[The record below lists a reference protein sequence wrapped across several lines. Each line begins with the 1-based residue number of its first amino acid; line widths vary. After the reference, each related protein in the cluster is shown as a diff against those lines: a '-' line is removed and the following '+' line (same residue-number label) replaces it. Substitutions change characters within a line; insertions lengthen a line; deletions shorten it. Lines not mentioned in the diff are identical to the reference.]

1 MNKSKNIIKDYYN
14 LIESDKNKLIP
25 YYFIYFLNIIIELI
39 IPIYIAKITESL
51 TNSLIIVALASIIN
65 YSILKILNN
74 LLGYADKYIYQ
85 RFFRDNYIT
94 IYKKIVKKIYNFDEE
109 HKKKISTGKI
119 INSLTSDIVNI
130 GEMAD
135 NFLKAT
141 LNILKSIVVI
151 IYFFRINIFLALII
165 IGVDVIYII
174 RSNCL
179 NNKSV
184 KYLKE
189 QKKENDQLIGLINQ
203 TLLGL
208 KDIQT
213 LNITNTMDDKYNY
226 IYKDWKKAYDNRK
239 KYERYRQNI
248 LKCFLIIIKS
258 IVYFTCVYLMIN
270 NKITIGIILIII
282 SYFDSLFSASE
293 NIMDA
298 SQSIKDQNI
307 SVNRIK
313 EILEYNTIKEKN
325 LKEIKNIKGIIEFK
339 NIDFSYSNEKLL
351 QNLNFIIRPNRIT
364 AITGTNGTGK
374 TTIVDLILRLH
385 SPTKGEIL
393 LDNINVKEIDKNS
406 YLKEISVLNQESY
419 LFNLSIRENFNLVEN
434 DIKKQEEMCKL
445 TGIDKFIK
453 TLPKGYDTII
463 DENSHNIS
471 GGQKRLLS
479 LTRTLLKDAKIL
491 IFDEATSSLDTDKI
505 QNIIN
510 FFNELKKNH
519 TVIVIT
525 HKKEIENI
533 ADEVITIDDGKVKI
547 KIPRIIYIR
556 KCSVTIDV
564 KQRHIYIMLV

>member
-51 TNSLIIVALASIIN
+51 TNSLIIVAFASIIN

-74 LLGYADKYIYQ
+74 LLGYAYKYIYQ

-505 QNIIN
+505 QNVIN
-510 FFNELKKNH
+510 VLNELKKNH

-525 HKKEIENI
+525 HKEEIENI
-533 ADEVITIDDGKVKI
+533 ADEVITINDGKVKI
-547 KIPRIIYIR
+547 KTSRVSDI
-556 KCSVTIDV
+556 TV
-564 KQRHIYIMLV
+564 KNY

>member
-339 NIDFSYSNEKLL
+339 NIYFSYSNEKLL

-525 HKKEIENI
+525 HKEEIENI
-533 ADEVITIDDGKVKI
+533 ADEVITINDGKVKI
-547 KIPRIIYIR
+547 KTPRVSDI
-556 KCSVTIDV
+556 TI
-564 KQRHIYIMLV
+564 KNY

>member
-119 INSLTSDIVNI
+119 INSLTSDIINT

-135 NFLKAT
+135 NILKVI

-151 IYFFRINIFLALII
+151 FYFFRINIFFALII
-165 IGVDVIYII
+165 IGVDLIYII
-174 RSNCL
+174 RSNYL
-179 NNKSV
+179 NNKSI
-184 KYLKE
+184 KYSKE
-189 QKKENDQLIGLINQ
+189 QRKENDKLIGLVNQ

-226 IYKDWKKAYDNRK
+226 IYKDWKNAYDNRK

-258 IVYFTCVYLMIN
+258 IVYFTCVYFMIN
-270 NKITIGIILIII
+270 NKITIGIMLIII

-325 LKEIKNIKGIIEFK
+325 LKEIKNVKGMIEFK
-339 NIDFSYSNEKLL
+339 NVDFSYSNEKLL
-351 QNLNFIIRPNRIT
+351 ENLNFAIRPNRIT

-385 SPTKGEIL
+385 SPTKGKIL

-505 QNIIN
+505 QNVIN
-510 FFNELKKNH
+510 VLNELKKNH

-525 HKKEIENI
+525 HKEEIENI
-533 ADEVITIDDGKVKI
+533 ADEVITINDGKVKI
-547 KIPRIIYIR
+547 KTSRVSDI
-556 KCSVTIDV
+556 TV
-564 KQRHIYIMLV
+564 KNY

>member
-1 MNKSKNIIKDYYN
+1 MNKSKNIIKNYYN

-39 IPIYIAKITESL
+39 IPTYVAKITESL

-94 IYKKIVKKIYNFDEE
+94 IYKKIVKKIYHFDEE
-109 HKKKISTGKI
+109 YKKKISTGKI
-119 INSLTSDIVNI
+119 INSLTSDIINI

-135 NFLKAT
+135 NILKVI

-151 IYFFRINIFLALII
+151 FYFFRINIYLALII

-174 RSNCL
+174 RSNYL
-179 NNKSV
+179 NNKSI
-184 KYLKE
+184 KYSKE
-189 QKKENDQLIGLINQ
+189 QRKENDKLIGLINQ

-213 LNITNTMDDKYNY
+213 LNITNTIDDKYNY
-226 IYKDWKKAYDNRK
+226 IYEDWKNAYDNKK

-270 NKITIGIILIII
+270 NKITIGIMLIII

-351 QNLNFIIRPNRIT
+351 QNLNFVIRPNRIT
-364 AITGTNGTGK
+364 AITGTNGTEK

-393 LDNINVKEIDKNS
+393 LDNIDVKEIDKNS

-419 LFNLSIRENFNLVEN
+419 LFNLSIRENFNLVEK

-479 LTRTLLKDAKIL
+479 LTRTLLKEAKIL

-505 QNIIN
+505 QNVIN
-510 FFNELKKNH
+510 VLNELKKNH

-525 HKKEIENI
+525 HKEEIENI
-533 ADEVITIDDGKVKI
+533 ADEVITINDGKVKI
-547 KIPRIIYIR
+547 KTPRVSDI
-556 KCSVTIDV
+556 TV
-564 KQRHIYIMLV
+564 KNY

>member
-65 YSILKILNN
+65 YSILKILSN

-270 NKITIGIILIII
+270 NKITIGIMLIII

-325 LKEIKNIKGIIEFK
+325 LKEIKNVKGMIEFK
-339 NIDFSYSNEKLL
+339 NVDFSYSNEKLL
-351 QNLNFIIRPNRIT
+351 ENLNFAIRPNRIT

-505 QNIIN
+505 QNVIN
-510 FFNELKKNH
+510 VLNELKKNH

-525 HKKEIENI
+525 HKEEIENI
-533 ADEVITIDDGKVKI
+533 ADEVITINDGKVKI
-547 KIPRIIYIR
+547 KTPRVSDIM
-556 KCSVTIDV
+556 V
-564 KQRHIYIMLV
+564 KNY

>member
-239 KYERYRQNI
+239 KYDRYRQNI

-270 NKITIGIILIII
+270 NKITIGIMLIII

-325 LKEIKNIKGIIEFK
+325 LTEIKNIKGIIEFK

-351 QNLNFIIRPNRIT
+351 QNLNFVIRPNRIT

-393 LDNINVKEIDKNS
+393 LDNIDVKEIDKNS

-419 LFNLSIRENFNLVEN
+419 LFNLSIRENFNLVEK

-479 LTRTLLKDAKIL
+479 LTRTLLKEAKIL

-505 QNIIN
+505 QNVIN
-510 FFNELKKNH
+510 VLNELKKNH

-525 HKKEIENI
+525 HKEEIENI
-533 ADEVITIDDGKVKI
+533 ADEVITINDGKVKI
-547 KIPRIIYIR
+547 KTPRVSDI
-556 KCSVTIDV
+556 TV
-564 KQRHIYIMLV
+564 KNY

>member
-1 MNKSKNIIKDYYN
+1 MNKSKNIIKNYYN

-39 IPIYIAKITESL
+39 IPTYVAKITESL

-74 LLGYADKYIYQ
+74 LLGYADKDIYQ

-94 IYKKIVKKIYNFDEE
+94 IYKKIVKKIYHFDEE
-109 HKKKISTGKI
+109 YKKKISTGKI
-119 INSLTSDIVNI
+119 INSLTSDIINI

-135 NFLKAT
+135 NILKVI

-151 IYFFRINIFLALII
+151 FYFFRINIYLALII

-174 RSNCL
+174 RSNYL
-179 NNKSV
+179 NNKSI
-184 KYLKE
+184 KYSKE
-189 QKKENDQLIGLINQ
+189 QRKENDKLIGLINQ

-213 LNITNTMDDKYNY
+213 LNITNTIDDKYNY
-226 IYKDWKKAYDNRK
+226 IYKDWKNAYDNRK

-248 LKCFLIIIKS
+248 LKCFLITIKS
-258 IVYFTCVYLMIN
+258 IVYFTCVYFMIN
-270 NKITIGIILIII
+270 NKITIGIMLIII

-351 QNLNFIIRPNRIT
+351 QNLNFVIRPNRIT

-419 LFNLSIRENFNLVEN
+419 LFNLSIRENFNLIER

-505 QNIIN
+505 QNVIN
-510 FFNELKKNH
+510 ILNELKKNH

-525 HKKEIENI
+525 HKEEIENI
-533 ADEVITIDDGKVKI
+533 ADEVITINDGKVKI
-547 KIPRIIYIR
+547 TTPRVSDI
-556 KCSVTIDV
+556 TI
-564 KQRHIYIMLV
+564 KNY

>member
-119 INSLTSDIVNI
+119 INSLTSDIINT

-135 NFLKAT
+135 NILKVI

-151 IYFFRINIFLALII
+151 FYFFRINIFFALII
-165 IGVDVIYII
+165 IGVDLIYII
-174 RSNCL
+174 RSNYL
-179 NNKSV
+179 NNKSI
-184 KYLKE
+184 KYSKE
-189 QKKENDQLIGLINQ
+189 QRKENDKLIGLVNQ

-226 IYKDWKKAYDNRK
+226 IYKDWKNAYDNRK

-258 IVYFTCVYLMIN
+258 IVYFTCVYFMIN
-270 NKITIGIILIII
+270 NKITIGIMLIII

-325 LKEIKNIKGIIEFK
+325 LKEIKNVKGMIEFK
-339 NIDFSYSNEKLL
+339 NVDFSYSNEKLL
-351 QNLNFIIRPNRIT
+351 ENLNFAIRPNRIT
-364 AITGTNGTGK
+364 VITGTNGTGK

-505 QNIIN
+505 QNVIN
-510 FFNELKKNH
+510 VLNELKKNH

-525 HKKEIENI
+525 HKEEIENI
-533 ADEVITIDDGKVKI
+533 ADEVITINDGKVKI
-547 KIPRIIYIR
+547 KTPRVSDIM
-556 KCSVTIDV
+556 V
-564 KQRHIYIMLV
+564 KNY

>member
-1 MNKSKNIIKDYYN
+1 MNKSKNIIKNYYN

-94 IYKKIVKKIYNFDEE
+94 IYKKIVKKIYHFDEE
-109 HKKKISTGKI
+109 YKKKISTGKI
-119 INSLTSDIVNI
+119 INSLTSDIINI

-135 NFLKAT
+135 NILKVI

-151 IYFFRINIFLALII
+151 FYFFRINIYLALII

-174 RSNCL
+174 RSNYL
-179 NNKSV
+179 NNKSI
-184 KYLKE
+184 KYSKE
-189 QKKENDQLIGLINQ
+189 QRKENDKLIGLINQ

-213 LNITNTMDDKYNY
+213 LNITNTIDDKYNY
-226 IYKDWKKAYDNRK
+226 IYEDWKNAYDNKK

-270 NKITIGIILIII
+270 NKITIGIMLIII

-351 QNLNFIIRPNRIT
+351 QNLNFVIRPNRIT

-419 LFNLSIRENFNLVEN
+419 LFNLSIRENFDLIEKN
-434 DIKKQEEMCKL
+434 IKKQEEMCKL

-479 LTRTLLKDAKIL
+479 LTRTLLKEAKIL

-505 QNIIN
+505 QNVIN
-510 FFNELKKNH
+510 VLNELKKNH

-525 HKKEIENI
+525 HKEEIENI
-533 ADEVITIDDGKVKI
+533 ADEVITINDGKVKI
-547 KIPRIIYIR
+547 KTPRVSDI
-556 KCSVTIDV
+556 TV
-564 KQRHIYIMLV
+564 KNY

>member
-1 MNKSKNIIKDYYN
+1 MNKSKNIIKNYYN
-14 LIESDKNKLIP
+14 LIESDKDKLIP
-25 YYFIYFLNIIIELI
+25 YYFIYFINIIIELI
-39 IPIYIAKITESL
+39 IPTYVAKITESL
-51 TNSLIIVALASIIN
+51 TNSLIIVAIASIIN
-65 YSILKILNN
+65 YSILNILNN

-94 IYKKIVKKIYNFDEE
+94 IYQKIVKKIYNFDEE
-109 HKKKISTGKI
+109 YKKKISTGKI
-119 INSLTSDIVNI
+119 INSLTSDIINT

-135 NFLKAT
+135 NILKVI
-141 LNILKSIVVI
+141 LNILKSIIVI
-151 IYFFRINIFLALII
+151 FYFFRINIFLALII
-165 IGVDVIYII
+165 IGVDLIYII
-174 RSNCL
+174 RSNYL
-179 NNKSV
+179 NNKSI
-184 KYLKE
+184 KYSKE
-189 QKKENDQLIGLINQ
+189 QRKENDKLIGLVNQ

-226 IYKDWKKAYDNRK
+226 IYKDWKNAYDNRK

-248 LKCFLIIIKS
+248 LKIFLIVIKS

-270 NKITIGIILIII
+270 NKITIGIMLIII

-505 QNIIN
+505 QNVIN
-510 FFNELKKNH
+510 VLNELKKNH

-525 HKKEIENI
+525 HKEEIENI
-533 ADEVITIDDGKVKI
+533 ADEVITINDGKVKI
-547 KIPRIIYIR
+547 KTPRVSDIM
-556 KCSVTIDV
+556 V
-564 KQRHIYIMLV
+564 KNY

>member
-505 QNIIN
+505 QKVIN
-510 FFNELKKNH
+510 VLNELKKNH

-525 HKKEIENI
+525 HKEEIENI
-533 ADEVITIDDGKVKI
+533 ADEVITINDGKVKI
-547 KIPRIIYIR
+547 KTPRVSDI
-556 KCSVTIDV
+556 TV
-564 KQRHIYIMLV
+564 KNY

>member
-165 IGVDVIYII
+165 IGVDLIYII
-174 RSNCL
+174 RSNYL
-179 NNKSV
+179 NNKSI
-184 KYLKE
+184 KYSKE
-189 QKKENDQLIGLINQ
+189 QRKENDKLIGLVNQ

-307 SVNRIK
+307 SVNRI
-313 EILEYNTIKEKN
+313 
-325 LKEIKNIKGIIEFK
+325 KEIKNIKGIIEFK

-505 QNIIN
+505 QNVIN
-510 FFNELKKNH
+510 VLNELKKNH

-525 HKKEIENI
+525 HKEEIENI
-533 ADEVITIDDGKVKI
+533 ADEVITINDGKVKI
-547 KIPRIIYIR
+547 KNLGYPI
-556 KCSVTIDV
+556 
-564 KQRHIYIMLV
+564 

>member
-226 IYKDWKKAYDNRK
+226 IYKDWKNAYDNRK

-270 NKITIGIILIII
+270 NKITIGIMLIII

-325 LKEIKNIKGIIEFK
+325 LKEIKNVKGMVEFK
-339 NIDFSYSNEKLL
+339 NVDFSYSNEKLL
-351 QNLNFIIRPNRIT
+351 ENLNFVIKPNRIT

-419 LFNLSIRENFNLVEN
+419 LFNLSIRENFNLVER
-434 DIKKQEEMCKL
+434 DTKKQEEMCKS

-505 QNIIN
+505 QNVIN
-510 FFNELKKNH
+510 ILNELKKNH

-525 HKKEIENI
+525 HKEEIENI
-533 ADEVITIDDGKVKI
+533 ADEVITINDGKVKI
-547 KIPRIIYIR
+547 KTSRVSDI
-556 KCSVTIDV
+556 TV
-564 KQRHIYIMLV
+564 KNY

>member
-189 QKKENDQLIGLINQ
+189 QKKENDKLIGLINQ

-239 KYERYRQNI
+239 KYDRYRQNI

-270 NKITIGIILIII
+270 NKITIGIMLIII

-351 QNLNFIIRPNRIT
+351 QNLNFVIRPNRIT

-393 LDNINVKEIDKNS
+393 LDNIDVKEIDKNS

-479 LTRTLLKDAKIL
+479 LTRTLLKEAKIL

-505 QNIIN
+505 QNVIN
-510 FFNELKKNH
+510 VLNELKKNH

-525 HKKEIENI
+525 HKEEIENI
-533 ADEVITIDDGKVKI
+533 SDEVITINDGKVKI
-547 KIPRIIYIR
+547 KTPRVSDI
-556 KCSVTIDV
+556 TV
-564 KQRHIYIMLV
+564 KNY

>member
-239 KYERYRQNI
+239 KYDRYRQNI

-270 NKITIGIILIII
+270 NKITIGIMLIII

-351 QNLNFIIRPNRIT
+351 QNLNFVIRPNRIT

-393 LDNINVKEIDKNS
+393 LDNIDVKEIDKNS

-419 LFNLSIRENFNLVEN
+419 LFNLSIRENFNLVEK

-479 LTRTLLKDAKIL
+479 LTRTLLKEAKIL

-505 QNIIN
+505 QNVIN
-510 FFNELKKNH
+510 VLNELKKNH

-525 HKKEIENI
+525 HKEEIENI
-533 ADEVITIDDGKVKI
+533 ADEVITINDGKVKI
-547 KIPRIIYIR
+547 KTPRVSDI
-556 KCSVTIDV
+556 TV
-564 KQRHIYIMLV
+564 KNY

>member
-1 MNKSKNIIKDYYN
+1 MNKSKNIIKNYYN
-14 LIESDKNKLIP
+14 LIESDKDKLIP
-25 YYFIYFLNIIIELI
+25 YYFIYFINIIIELT
-39 IPIYIAKITESL
+39 IPTYVAKITESL
-51 TNSLIIVALASIIN
+51 TNSLIIVAIASIIN

-109 HKKKISTGKI
+109 YKKKISTGKI
-119 INSLTSDIVNI
+119 INSLTSDIINT

-135 NFLKAT
+135 NILKVI

-151 IYFFRINIFLALII
+151 FYFFRINIFFALII
-165 IGVDVIYII
+165 IGVDLIYII
-174 RSNCL
+174 RSNYL
-179 NNKSV
+179 NNKSI
-184 KYLKE
+184 KYSKE
-189 QKKENDQLIGLINQ
+189 QRKENDKLIGLVNQ

-226 IYKDWKKAYDNRK
+226 IYKDWKNAYDNRK

-258 IVYFTCVYLMIN
+258 IVYFTCVYFMIN
-270 NKITIGIILIII
+270 NKITIGIMLIII

-325 LKEIKNIKGIIEFK
+325 LKEIKNVKGMIEFK
-339 NIDFSYSNEKLL
+339 NVDFSYSNEKLL
-351 QNLNFIIRPNRIT
+351 ENLNFAIRPNRIT

-505 QNIIN
+505 QNVIN
-510 FFNELKKNH
+510 VLNELKKNH

-525 HKKEIENI
+525 HKEEIENI
-533 ADEVITIDDGKVKI
+533 ADEVITINDGKVKI
-547 KIPRIIYIR
+547 KTPRVSDIM
-556 KCSVTIDV
+556 V
-564 KQRHIYIMLV
+564 KNY

>member
-1 MNKSKNIIKDYYN
+1 MNKSKNIIKNYYN
-14 LIESDKNKLIP
+14 LIESDKDKLIP
-25 YYFIYFLNIIIELI
+25 YYFIYFINIIIELI
-39 IPIYIAKITESL
+39 IPTYVAKITESL
-51 TNSLIIVALASIIN
+51 TNSLIIVAIASIIN

-94 IYKKIVKKIYNFDEE
+94 IYKKIVKKIYHFDEE
-109 HKKKISTGKI
+109 YKKKISTGKI
-119 INSLTSDIVNI
+119 INSLTSDIINI

-135 NFLKAT
+135 NILKVI

-151 IYFFRINIFLALII
+151 FYFFRINIYLALII

-174 RSNCL
+174 RSNYL
-179 NNKSV
+179 NNKSI
-184 KYLKE
+184 KYSKE
-189 QKKENDQLIGLINQ
+189 QRKENDKLIGLINQ

-213 LNITNTMDDKYNY
+213 LNITNTIDDKYNY
-226 IYKDWKKAYDNRK
+226 IYEDWKNAYDNKK

-270 NKITIGIILIII
+270 NKITIGIMLIII

-351 QNLNFIIRPNRIT
+351 QNLNFVIRPNRIT

-393 LDNINVKEIDKNS
+393 LDNIDVKEIDKNS

-419 LFNLSIRENFNLVEN
+419 LFNLSIRENFNLVEK

-479 LTRTLLKDAKIL
+479 LTRTLLKEAKIL

-505 QNIIN
+505 QNVIN
-510 FFNELKKNH
+510 VLNELKKNH

-525 HKKEIENI
+525 HKEEIENI
-533 ADEVITIDDGKVKI
+533 ADEVITINDGKVKI
-547 KIPRIIYIR
+547 KTPRVSDI
-556 KCSVTIDV
+556 TV
-564 KQRHIYIMLV
+564 KNY

>member
-39 IPIYIAKITESL
+39 IPTYVAKITESL

-189 QKKENDQLIGLINQ
+189 QKKENDKLIGLINQ

-351 QNLNFIIRPNRIT
+351 QNLNFVIRPNRIT

-393 LDNINVKEIDKNS
+393 LDNIDVKEIDKNS

-419 LFNLSIRENFNLVEN
+419 LFNLSIRENFNLVEK

-479 LTRTLLKDAKIL
+479 LTRTLLKEAKIL

-505 QNIIN
+505 QNVIN
-510 FFNELKKNH
+510 VLNELKKNH

-525 HKKEIENI
+525 HKEEIENI
-533 ADEVITIDDGKVKI
+533 ADEVITINDGKVKI
-547 KIPRIIYIR
+547 KTPRVSDI
-556 KCSVTIDV
+556 TV
-564 KQRHIYIMLV
+564 KNY

>member
-1 MNKSKNIIKDYYN
+1 MNKSKNIIKNYYN
-14 LIESDKNKLIP
+14 LIESDKDKLIP
-25 YYFIYFLNIIIELI
+25 YYFIYFINIIIELI
-39 IPIYIAKITESL
+39 IPTYVAKITESL
-51 TNSLIIVALASIIN
+51 TNSLIIVAIASIIN
-65 YSILKILNN
+65 YSILNILNN

-94 IYKKIVKKIYNFDEE
+94 IYQKIVKKIYNFDEE
-109 HKKKISTGKI
+109 YKKKISTGKI
-119 INSLTSDIVNI
+119 INSLTSDIINT

-135 NFLKAT
+135 NILKVI
-141 LNILKSIVVI
+141 LNILKSIIVI
-151 IYFFRINIFLALII
+151 FYFFRINIFLALII
-165 IGVDVIYII
+165 IGVDLIYII
-174 RSNCL
+174 RSNYL
-179 NNKSV
+179 NNKSI
-184 KYLKE
+184 KYSKE
-189 QKKENDQLIGLINQ
+189 QRKENDKLIGLVNQ

-213 LNITNTMDDKYNY
+213 LNIINTMDDKYNY
-226 IYKDWKKAYDNRK
+226 IYKDWKNAYDNRK

-270 NKITIGIILIII
+270 NKITIGIMLIII
-282 SYFDSLFSASE
+282 SYFDSLFSASK

-298 SQSIKDQNI
+298 GQSIKDQNI

-325 LKEIKNIKGIIEFK
+325 LKEIKNVKGMVEFK
-339 NIDFSYSNEKLL
+339 NVDFSYSNEKLL
-351 QNLNFIIRPNRIT
+351 ENLNFVIKPNRIT

-419 LFNLSIRENFNLVEN
+419 LFNLSIRENFNLIER

-505 QNIIN
+505 QNVIN
-510 FFNELKKNH
+510 VLNELKKNH

-525 HKKEIENI
+525 HKEEIENI
-533 ADEVITIDDGKVKI
+533 ADEVITINDGKVKI
-547 KIPRIIYIR
+547 KTPRVSDIM
-556 KCSVTIDV
+556 V
-564 KQRHIYIMLV
+564 KNY

>member
-1 MNKSKNIIKDYYN
+1 MNKSKNIIKNYYN

-25 YYFIYFLNIIIELI
+25 YYFIYFLNIIIVLI
-39 IPIYIAKITESL
+39 IPTYVAKITESL

-74 LLGYADKYIYQ
+74 LLGYADKDIYQ

-94 IYKKIVKKIYNFDEE
+94 IYKKIVKKIYHFDEE
-109 HKKKISTGKI
+109 YKKKISTGKI
-119 INSLTSDIVNI
+119 INSLTSDIINI

-135 NFLKAT
+135 NILKVI

-151 IYFFRINIFLALII
+151 FYFFRINIYLALII

-174 RSNCL
+174 RSNYL
-179 NNKSV
+179 NNKSI
-184 KYLKE
+184 KYSKE
-189 QKKENDQLIGLINQ
+189 QRKENDKLIGLINQ

-213 LNITNTMDDKYNY
+213 LNITNTIDDKYNY
-226 IYKDWKKAYDNRK
+226 IYEDWKNAYDNKK

-270 NKITIGIILIII
+270 NKITIGIMLIII

-351 QNLNFIIRPNRIT
+351 QNLNFVIRPNRIT

-393 LDNINVKEIDKNS
+393 LDNIDVKEIDKNS

-479 LTRTLLKDAKIL
+479 LTRTLLKEAKIL

-505 QNIIN
+505 QNVIN
-510 FFNELKKNH
+510 VLNELKKNH

-525 HKKEIENI
+525 HKEEIENI
-533 ADEVITIDDGKVKI
+533 ADEVITINDGKVKI
-547 KIPRIIYIR
+547 KTPRVFDI
-556 KCSVTIDV
+556 TV
-564 KQRHIYIMLV
+564 KNY

>member
-165 IGVDVIYII
+165 IGVDLIYII
-174 RSNCL
+174 RSNYL
-179 NNKSV
+179 NNKSI
-184 KYLKE
+184 KYSKE
-189 QKKENDQLIGLINQ
+189 QRKENDRLIGLVNQ

-505 QNIIN
+505 QNVIN
-510 FFNELKKNH
+510 VLNELKKNH

-525 HKKEIENI
+525 HKEEIENI
-533 ADEVITIDDGKVKI
+533 ADEVITINDGKVKI
-547 KIPRIIYIR
+547 KNLGYPI
-556 KCSVTIDV
+556 
-564 KQRHIYIMLV
+564 

>member
-119 INSLTSDIVNI
+119 INSLTSDIINT

-135 NFLKAT
+135 NILKVI

-151 IYFFRINIFLALII
+151 FYFFRINIFFALII
-165 IGVDVIYII
+165 IGVDLIYII
-174 RSNCL
+174 RSNYL
-179 NNKSV
+179 NNKSI
-184 KYLKE
+184 KYSKE
-189 QKKENDQLIGLINQ
+189 QRKENDKLIGLVNQ

-226 IYKDWKKAYDNRK
+226 IYKDWKNAYDNRK

-258 IVYFTCVYLMIN
+258 IVYFTCVYFMIN
-270 NKITIGIILIII
+270 NKITIGIMLIII

-325 LKEIKNIKGIIEFK
+325 LKEIKNVKGMIEFK
-339 NIDFSYSNEKLL
+339 NVDFSYSNEKLL
-351 QNLNFIIRPNRIT
+351 ENLNFAIRPNRIT

-505 QNIIN
+505 QNVIN
-510 FFNELKKNH
+510 VLNELKKNH

-525 HKKEIENI
+525 HKEEIENI
-533 ADEVITIDDGKVKI
+533 ADEVITINDGKVKI
-547 KIPRIIYIR
+547 KTPRVSDIM
-556 KCSVTIDV
+556 V
-564 KQRHIYIMLV
+564 KNY

>member
-1 MNKSKNIIKDYYN
+1 MFAD
-14 LIESDKNKLIP
+14 LRGV
-25 YYFIYFLNIIIELI
+25 FIYFLNIIIELI

-119 INSLTSDIVNI
+119 INSLTSDIINT

-135 NFLKAT
+135 NILKVI

-151 IYFFRINIFLALII
+151 FYFFRINIFFALII
-165 IGVDVIYII
+165 IGVDLIYII
-174 RSNCL
+174 RSNYL
-179 NNKSV
+179 NNKSI
-184 KYLKE
+184 KYSKE
-189 QKKENDQLIGLINQ
+189 QRKENDKLIGLVNQ

-226 IYKDWKKAYDNRK
+226 IYKDWKNAYDNRK

-258 IVYFTCVYLMIN
+258 IVYFTCVYFMIN
-270 NKITIGIILIII
+270 NKITIGIMLIII

-325 LKEIKNIKGIIEFK
+325 LKEIKNVKGMIEFK
-339 NIDFSYSNEKLL
+339 NVDFSYSNEKLL
-351 QNLNFIIRPNRIT
+351 ENLNFAIRPNRIT
-364 AITGTNGTGK
+364 VITGTNGTGK

-505 QNIIN
+505 QNVIN
-510 FFNELKKNH
+510 VLNELKKNH

-525 HKKEIENI
+525 HKEEIENI
-533 ADEVITIDDGKVKI
+533 ADEVITINDGKVKI
-547 KIPRIIYIR
+547 KTPRVSDIM
-556 KCSVTIDV
+556 V
-564 KQRHIYIMLV
+564 KNY

>member
-1 MNKSKNIIKDYYN
+1 MNKIKNIIKNYYN

-39 IPIYIAKITESL
+39 IPTYVAKITESL

-94 IYKKIVKKIYNFDEE
+94 IYKKIVKKIYHFDEE
-109 HKKKISTGKI
+109 YKKKISTGKI
-119 INSLTSDIVNI
+119 INSLTSDIINI

-135 NFLKAT
+135 NILKVI

-151 IYFFRINIFLALII
+151 FYFFRINIYLALII

-174 RSNCL
+174 RSNYL
-179 NNKSV
+179 NNKSI
-184 KYLKE
+184 KYSKE
-189 QKKENDQLIGLINQ
+189 QRKENDKLIGLINQ

-213 LNITNTMDDKYNY
+213 LNITNTIDDKYNY
-226 IYKDWKKAYDNRK
+226 IYEDWKNAYDNKK

-270 NKITIGIILIII
+270 NKITIGIMLIII

-351 QNLNFIIRPNRIT
+351 QNLNFVIRPNRIT

-393 LDNINVKEIDKNS
+393 LDNIDVKEIDKNS

-419 LFNLSIRENFNLVEN
+419 LFNLSIRENFNLVEK

-479 LTRTLLKDAKIL
+479 LTRTLLKEAKIL

-505 QNIIN
+505 QNVIN
-510 FFNELKKNH
+510 VLNELKKNH

-525 HKKEIENI
+525 HKEEIENI
-533 ADEVITIDDGKVKI
+533 ADEVITINDGKVKI
-547 KIPRIIYIR
+547 KTPRVSDI
-556 KCSVTIDV
+556 TV
-564 KQRHIYIMLV
+564 KNY

>member
-1 MNKSKNIIKDYYN
+1 MNKSKNIIKNYYN

-25 YYFIYFLNIIIELI
+25 YYFIYFINIIIELI
-39 IPIYIAKITESL
+39 IPTYVAKITESL

-65 YSILKILNN
+65 YSILNILNN

-94 IYKKIVKKIYNFDEE
+94 IYQKIVKKIYNFDEE
-109 HKKKISTGKI
+109 YKKKISTGKI
-119 INSLTSDIVNI
+119 INSLTSDIINT

-135 NFLKAT
+135 NILKVI
-141 LNILKSIVVI
+141 LNILKSIIVI
-151 IYFFRINIFLALII
+151 FYFFRINIFLALII
-165 IGVDVIYII
+165 IGVDLIYII
-174 RSNCL
+174 RSNYL
-179 NNKSV
+179 NNKSI
-184 KYLKE
+184 KYSKE
-189 QKKENDQLIGLINQ
+189 QRKENDKLIGLVNQ

-213 LNITNTMDDKYNY
+213 LNIINTMDDKYNY
-226 IYKDWKKAYDNRK
+226 IYKDWKNAYDNRK

-258 IVYFTCVYLMIN
+258 IVYFTCVYFMIN
-270 NKITIGIILIII
+270 NKITIGIMLIII

-325 LKEIKNIKGIIEFK
+325 LKEIKNVKGIIEFK
-339 NIDFSYSNEKLL
+339 NVDFSYSNEKLL
-351 QNLNFIIRPNRIT
+351 ENLNFAIRPNRIT

-419 LFNLSIRENFNLVEN
+419 LFNLSIRENFNLIER

-505 QNIIN
+505 QNVIN
-510 FFNELKKNH
+510 VLNELKKNH

-525 HKKEIENI
+525 HKEEIENI
-533 ADEVITIDDGKVKI
+533 ADEVITINDGKVKI
-547 KIPRIIYIR
+547 KNLGYPI
-556 KCSVTIDV
+556 
-564 KQRHIYIMLV
+564 

>member
-505 QNIIN
+505 QNVIN
-510 FFNELKKNH
+510 VLNELKKNH

-525 HKKEIENI
+525 HKEEIENI
-533 ADEVITIDDGKVKI
+533 ADEVITINDGKVKI
-547 KIPRIIYIR
+547 KTPRVSDI
-556 KCSVTIDV
+556 TV
-564 KQRHIYIMLV
+564 KNY

>member
-1 MNKSKNIIKDYYN
+1 MNKSKNIIKNYYN
-14 LIESDKNKLIP
+14 LIESDKDKLIP
-25 YYFIYFLNIIIELI
+25 YYFIYFINIIIELI
-39 IPIYIAKITESL
+39 IPTYVAKITESL
-51 TNSLIIVALASIIN
+51 TNSLIIVAIASIIN

-94 IYKKIVKKIYNFDEE
+94 IYQKIVKKIYNFDEE
-109 HKKKISTGKI
+109 YKKKISTGKI
-119 INSLTSDIVNI
+119 INSLTSDIINT

-135 NFLKAT
+135 NILKVI

-151 IYFFRINIFLALII
+151 FYFFRINIFFALII
-165 IGVDVIYII
+165 IGVDLIYII
-174 RSNCL
+174 RSNYL
-179 NNKSV
+179 NNKSI
-184 KYLKE
+184 KYSKE
-189 QKKENDQLIGLINQ
+189 QRKENDKLIGLVNQ

-226 IYKDWKKAYDNRK
+226 IYKDWKNAYDNRK

-248 LKCFLIIIKS
+248 LKFFLIIIKS
-258 IVYFTCVYLMIN
+258 IVYFTCVYFMIN
-270 NKITIGIILIII
+270 NKITIGIMLIII

-325 LKEIKNIKGIIEFK
+325 LKEIKNVKGMIEFK
-339 NIDFSYSNEKLL
+339 NVDFSYSNEKLL
-351 QNLNFIIRPNRIT
+351 ENLNFAIRPNRIT
-364 AITGTNGTGK
+364 VITGTNGTGK

-505 QNIIN
+505 QNVIN
-510 FFNELKKNH
+510 VLNELKKNH

-525 HKKEIENI
+525 HKEEIENI
-533 ADEVITIDDGKVKI
+533 ADEVITINDGKVKI
-547 KIPRIIYIR
+547 KTPRVSDIM
-556 KCSVTIDV
+556 V
-564 KQRHIYIMLV
+564 KNY

>member
-1 MNKSKNIIKDYYN
+1 MNKSKNIIKNYYN

-39 IPIYIAKITESL
+39 IPTYVAKITESL

-74 LLGYADKYIYQ
+74 LLGYADKDIYQ

-94 IYKKIVKKIYNFDEE
+94 IYKKIVKKIYHFDEE
-109 HKKKISTGKI
+109 YKKKISTGKI
-119 INSLTSDIVNI
+119 INSLTSDIINI

-135 NFLKAT
+135 NILKVI

-151 IYFFRINIFLALII
+151 FYFFRINIYLALII

-174 RSNCL
+174 RSNYL
-179 NNKSV
+179 NNKSI
-184 KYLKE
+184 KYSKE
-189 QKKENDQLIGLINQ
+189 QRKENDKLIGLINQ

-213 LNITNTMDDKYNY
+213 LNITNTIDDKYNY
-226 IYKDWKKAYDNRK
+226 IYEDWKNAYDNKK

-270 NKITIGIILIII
+270 NKITIGIMLIII

-325 LKEIKNIKGIIEFK
+325 LKEIKNVKGMVEFK
-339 NIDFSYSNEKLL
+339 NVDFSYSNEKLL
-351 QNLNFIIRPNRIT
+351 ENLNFVIKPNRIT

-419 LFNLSIRENFNLVEN
+419 LFNLSIRENFNLIER

-505 QNIIN
+505 QNVIN
-510 FFNELKKNH
+510 ILNELKKNH

-525 HKKEIENI
+525 HKEEIENI
-533 ADEVITIDDGKVKI
+533 ADEVITINDGKVKI
-547 KIPRIIYIR
+547 KTSRVSDI
-556 KCSVTIDV
+556 TI
-564 KQRHIYIMLV
+564 KNYW

>member
-174 RSNCL
+174 RSKCL
-179 NNKSV
+179 NNKSI
-184 KYLKE
+184 KYSKE
-189 QKKENDQLIGLINQ
+189 QRKENDKLIGLVNQ

-213 LNITNTMDDKYNY
+213 LNIINTMDDKYNY
-226 IYKDWKKAYDNRK
+226 IYKDWKNAYDNRK

-248 LKCFLIIIKS
+248 LKCFLIIIKL

-505 QNIIN
+505 QNVIN
-510 FFNELKKNH
+510 VLNELKKNH

-525 HKKEIENI
+525 HKEEIENI
-533 ADEVITIDDGKVKI
+533 ADEVITINDGKVKI
-547 KIPRIIYIR
+547 KTPRVSDI
-556 KCSVTIDV
+556 TV
-564 KQRHIYIMLV
+564 KNY

>member
-1 MNKSKNIIKDYYN
+1 MNKSKNIIKNYYN

-39 IPIYIAKITESL
+39 IPTYVAKITESL

-74 LLGYADKYIYQ
+74 LLGYADKDIYQ

-94 IYKKIVKKIYNFDEE
+94 IYKKIVKKIYHFDEE
-109 HKKKISTGKI
+109 YKKKISTGKI
-119 INSLTSDIVNI
+119 INSLTSDIINI

-135 NFLKAT
+135 NILKVI

-151 IYFFRINIFLALII
+151 FYFFRINIYLALII

-174 RSNCL
+174 RSNYL
-179 NNKSV
+179 NNKSI
-184 KYLKE
+184 KYSKE
-189 QKKENDQLIGLINQ
+189 QRKENDKLIGLINQ

-213 LNITNTMDDKYNY
+213 LNITNTIDDKYNY
-226 IYKDWKKAYDNRK
+226 IYEDWKNAYDNKK
-239 KYERYRQNI
+239 KYDRYRQNI

-351 QNLNFIIRPNRIT
+351 QNLNFVIRPNRIT

-393 LDNINVKEIDKNS
+393 LDNIDVKEIDKNS

-419 LFNLSIRENFNLVEN
+419 LFNLSIRENFNLVEK

-479 LTRTLLKDAKIL
+479 LTRTLLKEAKIL

-505 QNIIN
+505 QNVIN
-510 FFNELKKNH
+510 VLNELKKNH

-525 HKKEIENI
+525 HKEEIENI
-533 ADEVITIDDGKVKI
+533 ADEVITINDGKVKI
-547 KIPRIIYIR
+547 KTPRVSDI
-556 KCSVTIDV
+556 TV
-564 KQRHIYIMLV
+564 KNY

>member
-1 MNKSKNIIKDYYN
+1 MNKSKNIIKNYYN
-14 LIESDKNKLIP
+14 LIESDKDKLIP
-25 YYFIYFLNIIIELI
+25 YYFIYFINIIIELI
-39 IPIYIAKITESL
+39 IPTYVAKITESL
-51 TNSLIIVALASIIN
+51 TNSLIIVAIASIIN
-65 YSILKILNN
+65 YSILNILNN

-94 IYKKIVKKIYNFDEE
+94 IYQKIVKKIYNFDEE

-151 IYFFRINIFLALII
+151 FYFFRINIFLALII

-270 NKITIGIILIII
+270 NKITIGIMLIII

-393 LDNINVKEIDKNS
+393 LDNIDVKEIDKNS

-505 QNIIN
+505 QNVIN
-510 FFNELKKNH
+510 VLNELKKNH

-525 HKKEIENI
+525 HKEEIENI
-533 ADEVITIDDGKVKI
+533 ADEVITINDGKVKI
-547 KIPRIIYIR
+547 KTPRVSDI
-556 KCSVTIDV
+556 TV
-564 KQRHIYIMLV
+564 KNY

>member
-39 IPIYIAKITESL
+39 IPTYVAKITESL

-94 IYKKIVKKIYNFDEE
+94 IYKKIVKKIYHFDEE
-109 HKKKISTGKI
+109 YKKKISTGKI
-119 INSLTSDIVNI
+119 INSLTSDIINI

-174 RSNCL
+174 RSNYL
-179 NNKSV
+179 NNKSI
-184 KYLKE
+184 KYSKE
-189 QKKENDQLIGLINQ
+189 QRKENDKLIGLINQ

-213 LNITNTMDDKYNY
+213 LNITNTIDDKYNY
-226 IYKDWKKAYDNRK
+226 IYEDWKNAYDNKK

-351 QNLNFIIRPNRIT
+351 QNLNFIIRPNRII

-510 FFNELKKNH
+510 VFNELKKNH

-533 ADEVITIDDGKVKI
+533 ADEIITIDYGKVKI

-556 KCSVTIDV
+556 KN
-564 KQRHIYIMLV
+564 IYKLI

>member
-94 IYKKIVKKIYNFDEE
+94 IYQKIVKKIYNFDEE
-109 HKKKISTGKI
+109 YKKKISTGKI
-119 INSLTSDIVNI
+119 INSLTSDIINT

-135 NFLKAT
+135 NILKVI

-151 IYFFRINIFLALII
+151 FYFFRINIFFALII
-165 IGVDVIYII
+165 IGVDLIYII
-174 RSNCL
+174 RSNYL
-179 NNKSV
+179 NNKSI
-184 KYLKE
+184 KYSKE
-189 QKKENDQLIGLINQ
+189 QRKENDKLIGLVNQ

-406 YLKEISVLNQESY
+406 YSKEISVLNQESY

-505 QNIIN
+505 QNVIN
-510 FFNELKKNH
+510 VLNELKKNH

-525 HKKEIENI
+525 HKEEIENI
-533 ADEVITIDDGKVKI
+533 ADEVITINDGKVKI
-547 KIPRIIYIR
+547 KTPRVSDIM
-556 KCSVTIDV
+556 V
-564 KQRHIYIMLV
+564 KNY

>member
-213 LNITNTMDDKYNY
+213 LNITNTMDDKYNN

-270 NKITIGIILIII
+270 NKITIGIMLIII

-325 LKEIKNIKGIIEFK
+325 LKEIKNVKGMIEFK
-339 NIDFSYSNEKLL
+339 NVDFSYSNEKLL
-351 QNLNFIIRPNRIT
+351 ENLNFAIRPNRIT

-505 QNIIN
+505 QNVIN
-510 FFNELKKNH
+510 VLNELKKNH

-525 HKKEIENI
+525 HKEEIENI
-533 ADEVITIDDGKVKI
+533 ADEVITINDGKVKI
-547 KIPRIIYIR
+547 KTPRVSDIM
-556 KCSVTIDV
+556 V
-564 KQRHIYIMLV
+564 KNY